1 MGRAV
6 GTRERIL
13 RAAAA
18 LFREQGFN
26 GTSMHDLAQAVG
38 ITKSS
43 LYHHFPSKQALLSE
57 ILEATVSRVTPHIE
71 AVVEADL
78 PAAER
83 LRLAVTIHVV
93 ELIADRD
100 NVACFI
106 EEGRFLAPDFLEEY
120 IPKRDRYENCLR
132 RILQEGSESGELVTG
147 DVRLAGL
154 AILGMCNWVARWYR
168 PDGSR
173 SPDEIAAAF
182 AALAVRA
189 VGGDQVVPSRARPQG
204 ALA

>member
-1 MGRAV
+1 V
-6 GTRERIL
+6 DKSPGTRDRIL
-13 RAAAA
+13 GAAAS
-18 LFREQGFN
+18 LFREYGFN
-26 GTSMHDLAQAVG
+26 GTSMHDLAAEVG

-57 ILEATVSRVTPHIE
+57 ILEATVSRVTPRIE

-78 PAAER
+78 PAVER
-83 LRLAVTIHVV
+83 LRQAVTIHVV
-93 ELIADRD
+93 ELIADQD

-106 EEGRFLAPDFLEEY
+106 EEGRYLSPEFVESY

-132 RILQEGSESGELVTG
+132 QILQEGADSGELVTG

-168 PDGSR
+168 PDGTR
-173 SPDEIAAAF
+173 TPDEIAAEF
-182 AALAVRA
+182 ATLAVRA
-189 VGGDQVVPSRARPQG
+189 VEGDHD
-204 ALA
+204 ALRREQAEAVLA

>member
-1 MGRAV
+1 V
-6 GTRERIL
+6 DKSPGTRDRIL
-13 RAAAA
+13 GAAAS
-18 LFREQGFN
+18 LFREYGFN
-26 GTSMHDLAQAVG
+26 GTSMHDLAAEVG

-57 ILEATVSRVTPHIE
+57 ILEATVSRVTPRIE

-78 PAAER
+78 PAVER
-83 LRLAVTIHVV
+83 LRQAVTIHVV
-93 ELIADRD
+93 ELIADQD

-106 EEGRFLAPDFLEEY
+106 EEGRYLSPEFVEAY

-132 RILQEGSESGELVTG
+132 QILQEGADSGELVTG

-168 PDGSR
+168 PDGTR
-173 SPDEIAAAF
+173 TPDEIAAEF
-182 AALAVRA
+182 ATLAVRA
-189 VGGDQVVPSRARPQG
+189 VEGDHD
-204 ALA
+204 ALRREQAEAVLA